1 MVMPMA
7 IKPLP
12 LINFGK
18 AKGSLLVQGQCL
30 EGGSHYLYFDPELT
44 HFKDLEQ

>member
-44 HFKDLEQ
+44 HFKDLGQ